1 MKKIASKLKWKLIS
15 VIKNAFHASVNFL
28 RRPQYLLF
36 YRNCIISP
44 QEIQIY
50 GQYSKKPPT
59 SIIIYQNGVS
69 LSPRI
74 QIVLCGDQPDF
85 LIRIRDVQYLPE
97 DRFTIKLNGKT
108 VCSNEQ
114 LIDPLSF
121 RLEFSEIVI
130 ATMVKNGKDRI
141 LEWINYHLALGVD
154 KIIVYLNNSTDGTEE
169 VIKKIN
175 NPNVI
180 SVLFPYKPFADW
192 HWNNIQRIQLCINA
206 NILRDFCE
214 WVCFIDMDEFIY
226 IHEPSDQSKPILKK
240 YICEFKQHHPL
251 ATAIDVYSFFF
262 TNEQLS
268 YRPNQD
274 VIKYCLLKSIKGA
287 YPKIIVNTKFL
298 TEFILTPHV
307 INGADAPSPEAIYLG
322 HYWIRPTR
330 NPRGPFIFCDDI
342 YRLSMALQ
350 NCSY

>member
-192 HWNNIQRIQLCINA
+192 HWNNIQKSNSVLT
-206 NILRDFCE
+206 
-214 WVCFIDMDEFIY
+214 
-226 IHEPSDQSKPILKK
+226 PIFSGTFASGYVLLTWMNL
-240 YICEFKQHHPL
+240 YTSMNP
-251 ATAIDVYSFFF
+251 
-262 TNEQLS
+262 
-268 YRPNQD
+268 P
-274 VIKYCLLKSIKGA
+274 IKVNRYLKSTFANLTTSSFGNRNRCLQFLLYKRT
-287 YPKIIVNTKFL
+287 II
-298 TEFILTPHV
+298 
-307 INGADAPSPEAIYLG
+307 
-322 HYWIRPTR
+322 
-330 NPRGPFIFCDDI
+330 
-342 YRLSMALQ
+342 LSAKSRCNQVL
-350 NCSY
+350 SS